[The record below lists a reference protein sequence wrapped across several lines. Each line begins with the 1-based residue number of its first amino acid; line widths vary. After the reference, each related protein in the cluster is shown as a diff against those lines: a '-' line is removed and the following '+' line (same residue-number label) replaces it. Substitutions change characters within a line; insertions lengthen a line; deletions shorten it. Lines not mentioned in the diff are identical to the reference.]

1 MPMND
6 RLAEALNAQ
15 ITHEFNASYIYLGMS
30 AYFESLDLDGFAGW
44 MRAQSAEE
52 WGHGMRIFDHLAARD
67 VDIVLAPLVKP
78 KTGYDDPKAAIAS
91 PAEAAMGGDPAAALA
106 AEQGNTRAVNALY
119 AKAIECGDYQAKS
132 LMDWFVNEQIEE
144 EDTVRTLLSQ
154 LKIAGS
160 DGAAL
165 LILDPGAGRSAISGG
180 RGGNPRRAGRVDR
193 RRSFPIRARRRRH
206 RLPKNRCVRHNPAI
220 ARAVPR
226 SR

>member
-15 ITHEFNASYIYLGMS
+15 ITHEFNASYIYLGMA
-30 AYFESLDLDGFAGW
+30 AYFESLDLDGFASW

-67 VDIVLAPLVKP
+67 VDIVLASLVKP
-78 KTGYDDPKAAIAS
+78 KTGYDDPKAAI
-91 PAEAAMGGDPAAALA
+91 AAALA

-165 LILDPGAGRSAISGG
+165 LILDRELGARQSASPGGSEMAGDPGA
-180 RGGNPRRAGRVDR
+180 
-193 RRSFPIRARRRRH
+193 
-206 RLPKNRCVRHNPAI
+206 
-220 ARAVPR
+220 
-226 SR
+226 

>member
-1 MPMND
+1 M
-6 RLAEALNAQ
+6 
-15 ITHEFNASYIYLGMS
+15 ASP
-30 AYFESLDLDGFAGW
+30 AGCGR
-44 MRAQSAEE
+44 RARRE

-78 KTGYDDPKAAIAS
+78 KTGYDDPQAAI
-91 PAEAAMGGDPAAALA
+91 AAALA
-106 AEQGNTRAVNALY
+106 YEQGNTRAVNALY

-165 LILDPGAGRSAISGG
+165 LILDRELGARQSASPGGSEMAGDPGA
-180 RGGNPRRAGRVDR
+180 
-193 RRSFPIRARRRRH
+193 
-206 RLPKNRCVRHNPAI
+206 
-220 ARAVPR
+220 
-226 SR
+226 